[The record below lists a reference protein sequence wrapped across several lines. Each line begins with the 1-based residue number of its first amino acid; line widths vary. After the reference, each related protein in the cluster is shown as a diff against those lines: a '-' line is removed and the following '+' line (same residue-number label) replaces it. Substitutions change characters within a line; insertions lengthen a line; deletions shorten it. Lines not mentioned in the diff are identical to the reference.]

1 MMQSLCHLDLTTVQK
16 LAVDRI
22 LCQSGTDL
30 FRERTVGEHD
40 LPGYF
45 IQPGRSGS
53 FEENPYH
60 IISYKHFFKTVLR
73 TLQAGFDFFL
83 SFSAQIMILAIELN
97 IIEIFAGHGSDGD
110 IVPAVAL
117 YSLAQLP
124 TEFTSEMREG
134 SLQIFEMEMENTIR
148 PGLLRRFPSI
158 SCHMTPRMPTF
169 GMRMISG
176 RYSKCIVSLPMTSR
190 CAMSRLSR

>member
-134 SLQIFEMEMENTIR
+134 SLQIFEMENGEY
-148 PGLLRRFPSI
+148 
-158 SCHMTPRMPTF
+158 HTPRTVAALSF
-169 GMRMISG
+169 NF
-176 RYSKCIVSLPMTSR
+176 LPHDSADADIR
-190 CAMSRLSR
+190 HEDDIRQIF